1 MTAVA
6 QVTGVNHIGI
16 LTRDF
21 DAVRELFSGALGIEV
36 DEPEVDDTLG
46 VEVLWVHVGGVA
58 LEFIRA
64 IDPDGE
70 TGRRYAAEP
79 EGVNHVAFTVG
90 DVGGALEAARAGGIP
105 TLDEVPRRGVHD
117 SRIGFI
123 DPRAVGGAL
132 VELVEPAAGG

>member
-6 QVTGVNHIGI
+6 QVTAVNHIGI

-21 DAVRELFSGALGIEV
+21 DAVREIFSDALGV
-36 DEPEVDDTLG
+36 DVHEPEVDADLG
-46 VEVLWVHVGGVA
+46 VEVLWVHIGGVA

-79 EGVNHVAFTVG
+79 EGVNHIALTVH
-90 DVGGALEAARAGGIP
+90 DVGGALKAARASGIP

-117 SRIGFI
+117 SRIGFL
-123 DPRAVGGAL
+123 DPRSVGGAL
-132 VELVEPAAGG
+132 VELVQPAPGG